1 MSSLRPFYLN
11 YRKFKKEDRMKRI
24 LLDRLIG
31 TTTPAAL
38 AVVLAMSFTSFQA
51 AADQIVA
58 RMSGHWSP
66 THQSSIHA
74 QKFADEVTERS
85 NGRLKIEYY
94 PSKQLFGIREVLG
107 AITSGAVELGGVV
120 GVVSFPPINKNFN
133 VASYPGL
140 FSSYEQ
146 QRGFFLESAKGQEIW
161 GDITQKSNSQL
172 IMYNP
177 VGPVMT
183 FSSARELTGIDVM
196 KGLKARRL
204 LKSELP
210 MWKAMEANAVS
221 LPTGE
226 VYTSLQTGMI
236 DTINSP
242 PGSIEAYSWWEFLAY
257 GQKPYQYFADAY
269 IMANKDWMN
278 SLPADLQ
285 ELVLTVG
292 AEIGQISTNTI
303 LGAGEDTLKKFVER
317 GGVVTELSGAEKAKF
332 DKLMQDKVMPAMADM
347 FDEDTLSQAQ
357 LYASK

>member
-1 MSSLRPFYLN
+1 MRRLLLAILRGATKPVALGIALTISL
-11 YRKFKKEDRMKRI
+11 
-24 LLDRLIG
+24 
-31 TTTPAAL
+31 
-38 AVVLAMSFTSFQA
+38 TSFQA
-51 AADQIVA
+51 VADPIVA

-66 THQSSIHA
+66 THQSSIHS
-74 QKFADEVTERS
+74 QMFADEVTKRS
-85 NGRLKIEYY
+85 GGRLKIDYY

-140 FSSYEQ
+140 FASYEQ
-146 QRGFFLESAKGQEIW
+146 QRGFFLNSEKGQEIW
-161 GDITQKSNSQL
+161 GDITRKSKSQL

-183 FSSARELTGIDVM
+183 FSSARELTGIDAM

-210 MWKAMEANAVS
+210 MWKALGANAVS

-242 PGSIEAYSWWEFLAY
+242 PGSIEAYSWWEYLTY

-269 IMANKDWMN
+269 IMANRDWMD
-278 SLPADLQ
+278 SLPDDLR

-292 AEIGQISTNTI
+292 AEVGQIATDNI
-303 LGAGEDTLKKFVER
+303 LGAGEDTLKKFIER
-317 GGVVTELSGAEKAKF
+317 GGVVTELSGAEKVKF
-332 DKLMQDKVMPAMADM
+332 NKLMQDEVMPAMADM
-347 FDEDTLSQAQ
+347 FDEDTLVKGRHDFCQHSEAT
-357 LYASK
+357 

>member
-1 MSSLRPFYLN
+1 MRRLLLATLRGAT
-11 YRKFKKEDRMKRI
+11 K
-24 LLDRLIG
+24 
-31 TTTPAAL
+31 PAAL
-38 AVVLAMSFTSFQA
+38 GIALTMSLTSFQA
-51 AADQIVA
+51 VADQIVA

-66 THQSSIHA
+66 THQSSIHS
-74 QKFADEVTERS
+74 QMFADEVTKRS

-140 FSSYEQ
+140 FASYEQ
-146 QRGFFLESAKGQEIW
+146 QRGFFLNSDKGQEIW
-161 GDITQKSNSQL
+161 GDITRKSNSQL

-196 KGLKARRL
+196 EGLKARRL

-210 MWKAMEANAVS
+210 MWKALGANAVS

-242 PGSIEAYSWWEFLAY
+242 PGSIEAYSWWEYLAY

-269 IMANKDWMN
+269 IMANRDWMN
-278 SLPADLQ
+278 SLPDDLQ

-292 AEIGQISTNTI
+292 AEVGQIATDTI

-317 GGVVTELSGAEKAKF
+317 GGIVTELSGAEKAKF
-332 DKLMQDKVMPAMADM
+332 DKLMQDEVMPAMADM
-347 FDEDTLSQAQ
+347 FDEDTLAKAQ
-357 LYASK
+357 QYAAN

>member
-1 MSSLRPFYLN
+1 ML
-11 YRKFKKEDRMKRI
+11 RI
-24 LLDRLIG
+24 LLSIIKNSRLASPI
-31 TTTPAAL
+31 TLSVAFM
-38 AVVLAMSFTSFQA
+38 MSLSSFQA
-51 AADQIVA
+51 FADQIIA

-74 QKFADEVTERS
+74 QMFADEVTKRS
-85 NGRLKIEYY
+85 GGRLKIEYY
-94 PSKQLFGIREVLG
+94 PSKQLFGIRDVLG

-140 FSSYEQ
+140 FDSYEQ
-146 QRGFFLESAKGQEIW
+146 QRGFFLNSSKGRDIW
-161 GDITQKSNSQL
+161 NDITKKSNSQL

-210 MWKAMEANAVS
+210 MWKALGANAVS

-242 PGSIEAYSWWEFLAY
+242 PGSIEAYSWWEFLAF

-269 IMANKDWMN
+269 IMANRDWMN

-285 ELVLTVG
+285 DLVLTVG
-292 AEIGQISTNTI
+292 AEVGKKSTDTI
-303 LGAGEDTLKKFVER
+303 LGAGEETLRKFIDR
-317 GGVVTELSGAEKAKF
+317 GGIVTELSGSEKQKF

-347 FDEDTLSQAQ
+347 FDEDTLTEAQ
-357 LYASK
+357 IYASK

>member
-1 MSSLRPFYLN
+1 MWKYLSNGTIRPVSL
-11 YRKFKKEDRMKRI
+11 I
-24 LLDRLIG
+24 
-31 TTTPAAL
+31 AAL
-38 AVVLAMSFTSFQA
+38 IVVVTSFQA
-51 AADQIVA
+51 NAEQIIA

-74 QKFADEVTERS
+74 QMFADEVTKRS
-85 NGRLKIEYY
+85 DGRLKIEYY

-146 QRGFFLESAKGQEIW
+146 QRGFFKDSAKGQAIW
-161 GDITQKSNSQL
+161 NDITTKSKSQL

-210 MWKAMEANAVS
+210 MWKALEANAVS

-242 PGSIEAYSWWEFLAY
+242 PGSIEAYSWWEFLSY

-269 IMANKDWMN
+269 IMANKDWMS
-278 SLPADLQ
+278 SLPEDLRN
-285 ELVLTVG
+285 LVLTVG
-292 AEIGQISTNTI
+292 AEVGSISTNTI
-303 LGAGEDTLKKFVER
+303 LNAGEQTLTKFVER
-317 GGVVTELSGAEKAKF
+317 GGKITELSGDEKAKF
-332 DKLMQDKVMPAMADM
+332 DKLMQEKVMPAMADM
-347 FDEDTLSQAQ
+347 FDKDTLSEAQ
-357 LYASK
+357 TYASK

>member
-1 MSSLRPFYLN
+1 M
-11 YRKFKKEDRMKRI
+11 RKF
-24 LLDRLIG
+24 LLNRLDG
-31 TTTPAAL
+31 KSKSAAL
-38 AVVLAMSFTSFQA
+38 LAVLAISFTSFNA
-51 AADQIVA
+51 AANEIVA

-66 THQSSIHA
+66 THQSSIHS
-74 QKFADEVTERS
+74 QMFADEVTKRS

-94 PSKQLFGIREVLG
+94 PSKQLFGIREILG

-146 QRGFFLESAKGQEIW
+146 QRGFFLESEKGQQIW
-161 GDITQKSNSQL
+161 SDITKKSNSQL

-183 FSSARELTGIDVM
+183 FSSARELTSIDVM

-210 MWKAMEANAVS
+210 MWKALEANAVS

-242 PGSIEAYSWWEFLAY
+242 PGSIEAYSWWEFLSY

-269 IMANKDWMN
+269 IMANKGWMD
-278 SLPADLQ
+278 SLPDDLRKI
-285 ELVLTVG
+285 VLEVG
-292 AEIGQISTNTI
+292 AEVGQVATNTI

-317 GGVVTELSGAEKAKF
+317 GGIVTELSGAEKARF

-347 FDEDTLSQAQ
+347 FDEDTLAAAQ

>member
-1 MSSLRPFYLN
+1 MWKYLSNGIIRPVSL
-11 YRKFKKEDRMKRI
+11 I
-24 LLDRLIG
+24 
-31 TTTPAAL
+31 AAL
-38 AVVLAMSFTSFQA
+38 IVVVTSFQA
-51 AADQIVA
+51 NAEQIIA

-74 QKFADEVTERS
+74 QMFADEVTKRS
-85 NGRLKIEYY
+85 DGRLKIEYY

-146 QRGFFLESAKGQEIW
+146 QRGFFKDSAKGQAIW
-161 GDITQKSNSQL
+161 NDITTKSKSQL

-210 MWKAMEANAVS
+210 MWKALEANAVS

-242 PGSIEAYSWWEFLAY
+242 PGSIEAYSWWEFLSY

-269 IMANKDWMN
+269 IMANKDWMS
-278 SLPADLQ
+278 SLPEDLRN
-285 ELVLTVG
+285 LVLTVG
-292 AEIGQISTNTI
+292 AEVGSISTNTI
-303 LGAGEDTLKKFVER
+303 LSAGEQTLTKFIER
-317 GGVVTELSGAEKAKF
+317 GGKITELTGDEKAKF
-332 DKLMQDKVMPAMADM
+332 DKLMQEKVMPAMADM
-347 FDEDTLSQAQ
+347 FDKDTLSEAQ
-357 LYASK
+357 NYASK

>member
-1 MSSLRPFYLN
+1 MRRLLSATLRGATKP
-11 YRKFKKEDRMKRI
+11 
-24 LLDRLIG
+24 
-31 TTTPAAL
+31 
-38 AVVLAMSFTSFQA
+38 VVLGIALTISLTSFQA
-51 AADQIVA
+51 VADQIVA

-66 THQSSIHA
+66 THQSSVHS
-74 QKFADEVTERS
+74 QMFADEVTKRS
-85 NGRLKIEYY
+85 GGRLKIEYY

-140 FSSYEQ
+140 FASYEQ
-146 QRGFFLESAKGQEIW
+146 QRGFFLNSDKGQEIW
-161 GDITQKSNSQL
+161 GDITRKSKSQL

-210 MWKAMEANAVS
+210 MWKALGANAVS

-242 PGSIEAYSWWEFLAY
+242 PGSIEAYSWWEYLAY

-269 IMANKDWMN
+269 IMANRDWMS
-278 SLPADLQ
+278 SLPDDLR

-292 AEIGQISTNTI
+292 AEVGQIATDNI
-303 LGAGEDTLKKFVER
+303 LGAGEDTLKKFIER

-332 DKLMQDKVMPAMADM
+332 NKLMQDEVMPAMADM
-347 FDEDTLSQAQ
+347 FDEDTLVKAQ
-357 LYASK
+357 QYAAN

>member
-1 MSSLRPFYLN
+1 MWKYLSNGIIRPVSL
-11 YRKFKKEDRMKRI
+11 I
-24 LLDRLIG
+24 
-31 TTTPAAL
+31 AAL
-38 AVVLAMSFTSFQA
+38 IVVVTSFQA
-51 AADQIVA
+51 NAEQIIA

-74 QKFADEVTERS
+74 QMFADEVTKRS
-85 NGRLKIEYY
+85 DGRLKIEYY

-146 QRGFFLESAKGQEIW
+146 QRGFFKDSAKGQAIW
-161 GDITQKSNSQL
+161 NDITTKSKSQL

-210 MWKAMEANAVS
+210 MWKALEANAVS

-242 PGSIEAYSWWEFLAY
+242 PGSIEAYSWWEFLSY

-269 IMANKDWMN
+269 IMANKDWMS
-278 SLPADLQ
+278 SLPEDLRN
-285 ELVLTVG
+285 LVLTVG
-292 AEIGQISTNTI
+292 AEVGSISTNTI
-303 LGAGEDTLKKFVER
+303 LNAGEQTLTKFVER
-317 GGVVTELSGAEKAKF
+317 GGKITELSGDEKAKF
-332 DKLMQDKVMPAMADM
+332 DKLMQEKVMPAMADM
-347 FDEDTLSQAQ
+347 FDKDTLSEAQ
-357 LYASK
+357 TYASK

>member
-1 MSSLRPFYLN
+1 MRRLLSATLRGAT
-11 YRKFKKEDRMKRI
+11 K
-24 LLDRLIG
+24 
-31 TTTPAAL
+31 PAAL
-38 AVVLAMSFTSFQA
+38 GIALTISLTSFQA
-51 AADQIVA
+51 VADQIVA

-66 THQSSIHA
+66 THQSSIHS
-74 QKFADEVTERS
+74 QMFADEVTKRS

-140 FSSYEQ
+140 FASYEQ
-146 QRGFFLESAKGQEIW
+146 QRGFFLNSGKGQEIW
-161 GDITQKSNSQL
+161 GDITRKSNSQL

-196 KGLKARRL
+196 EGLKARRL

-210 MWKAMEANAVS
+210 MWKALGANAVS

-242 PGSIEAYSWWEFLAY
+242 PGSIEAYSWWEYLAY

-269 IMANKDWMN
+269 IMANRDWMN
-278 SLPADLQ
+278 SLPDDLQ

-292 AEIGQISTNTI
+292 AEVGQIATDTI

-317 GGVVTELSGAEKAKF
+317 GGIVTELSGAEKAKF
-332 DKLMQDKVMPAMADM
+332 DKLMQDEVMPAMADM
-347 FDEDTLSQAQ
+347 FDEDTLAKAQ
-357 LYASK
+357 QYAAN

>member
-1 MSSLRPFYLN
+1 MWKYLSNGIIRPVSL
-11 YRKFKKEDRMKRI
+11 I
-24 LLDRLIG
+24 
-31 TTTPAAL
+31 AAL
-38 AVVLAMSFTSFQA
+38 IVVVTSFQA
-51 AADQIVA
+51 NAEQIIA

-74 QKFADEVTERS
+74 QMFADEVTKRS
-85 NGRLKIEYY
+85 DGRLKIEYY

-146 QRGFFLESAKGQEIW
+146 QRGFFKDSAKGQAIW
-161 GDITQKSNSQL
+161 NDITTKSKSQL

-210 MWKAMEANAVS
+210 MWKALEANAVS

-242 PGSIEAYSWWEFLAY
+242 PGSIEAYSWWEFLSY

-269 IMANKDWMN
+269 IMANKDWMS
-278 SLPADLQ
+278 SLPEDLRN
-285 ELVLTVG
+285 LVLTVG
-292 AEIGQISTNTI
+292 AEVGSISTNTI
-303 LGAGEDTLKKFVER
+303 LNAGEQTLTKFVER
-317 GGVVTELSGAEKAKF
+317 GGKITELSGDEKVKF
-332 DKLMQDKVMPAMADM
+332 DKLMQEKVMPAMADM
-347 FDEDTLSQAQ
+347 FDKDTLSEAQ
-357 LYASK
+357 TYASK

>member
-1 MSSLRPFYLN
+1 MG
-11 YRKFKKEDRMKRI
+11 KF
-24 LLDRLIG
+24 LLSRLAG
-31 TTTPAAL
+31 TAKPATL
-38 AVVLAMSFTSFQA
+38 ATVLAMSFTSFQA
-51 AADQIVA
+51 VADEIVA

-66 THQSSIHA
+66 KHQSSIHA
-74 QKFADEVTERS
+74 QMFADEVTKRS

-146 QRGFFLESAKGQEIW
+146 QRGFFLESDKGQQIW
-161 GDITQKSNSQL
+161 GDITKKSNSQL

-183 FSSARELTGIDVM
+183 FSSARELTSIDVM

-210 MWKAMEANAVS
+210 MWKALEANAVS

-242 PGSIEAYSWWEFLAY
+242 PGSIEAYSWWEFLSY

-269 IMANKDWMN
+269 IMANRDWMS
-278 SLPADLQ
+278 SLPDDLR

-292 AEIGQISTNTI
+292 AEVGQIATDNI
-303 LGAGEDTLKKFVER
+303 LGAGEDTLKRFIER

-332 DKLMQDKVMPAMADM
+332 NKLMQDEVMPAMADM
-347 FDEDTLSQAQ
+347 FDEDTLVKAQ
-357 LYASK
+357 QYAAN

>member
-1 MSSLRPFYLN
+1 MWKYLSNCIIRPVSL
-11 YRKFKKEDRMKRI
+11 I
-24 LLDRLIG
+24 
-31 TTTPAAL
+31 AAL
-38 AVVLAMSFTSFQA
+38 IVVATSFQA
-51 AADQIVA
+51 KAEQIIA

-74 QKFADEVTERS
+74 QMFADEVTKRS
-85 NGRLKIEYY
+85 DGRLKIEYY

-146 QRGFFLESAKGQEIW
+146 QRGFFKDSAKGQAIW
-161 GDITQKSNSQL
+161 NDITTKSKSQL

-210 MWKAMEANAVS
+210 MWKALEANAVS

-242 PGSIEAYSWWEFLAY
+242 PGSIEAYSWWEFLSY

-269 IMANKDWMN
+269 IMANKDWMS
-278 SLPADLQ
+278 SLPEDLRN
-285 ELVLTVG
+285 LVLTVG
-292 AEIGQISTNTI
+292 AEVGSISTNTI
-303 LGAGEDTLKKFVER
+303 LNAGEQTLTKFVER
-317 GGVVTELSGAEKAKF
+317 GGKITELSGDEKTKF
-332 DKLMQDKVMPAMADM
+332 DKLMQEKVMPAMADM
-347 FDEDTLSQAQ
+347 FDKDTLSEAQ
-357 LYASK
+357 NYASK

>member
-1 MSSLRPFYLN
+1 MWKYLSN
-11 YRKFKKEDRMKRI
+11 GIIRQVSFI
-24 LLDRLIG
+24 
-31 TTTPAAL
+31 AAL
-38 AVVLAMSFTSFQA
+38 IVVVTSFQA
-51 AADQIVA
+51 NAEQIIA

-74 QKFADEVTERS
+74 QMFADEVTKRS
-85 NGRLKIEYY
+85 DGRLKIEYY

-146 QRGFFLESAKGQEIW
+146 QRGFFKDSAKGQAIW
-161 GDITQKSNSQL
+161 NDITTKSKSQL

-210 MWKAMEANAVS
+210 MWKALEANAVS

-242 PGSIEAYSWWEFLAY
+242 PGSIEAYSWWEFLSY

-269 IMANKDWMN
+269 IMANKDWMS
-278 SLPADLQ
+278 SLPEDLRN
-285 ELVLTVG
+285 LVLTVG
-292 AEIGQISTNTI
+292 AEVGSISTNTI
-303 LGAGEDTLKKFVER
+303 LNAGEQTLTKFVER
-317 GGVVTELSGAEKAKF
+317 GGKITELSGDEKAKF
-332 DKLMQDKVMPAMADM
+332 DKLMQEKVMPAMADM
-347 FDEDTLSQAQ
+347 FDKDTLSEAQ
-357 LYASK
+357 NYASK

>member
-1 MSSLRPFYLN
+1 MREVSL
-11 YRKFKKEDRMKRI
+11 KKMGCVTKPGAFAV
-24 LLDRLIG
+24 L
-31 TTTPAAL
+31 L
-38 AVVLAMSFTSFQA
+38 AVSCASIQA
-51 AADQIVA
+51 EAEQIVA

-74 QKFADEVTERS
+74 QMFADEVTQRA
-85 NGRLKIEYY
+85 NGRMKIEYY

-107 AITSGAVELGGVV
+107 AVTSGAVELGGVV

-140 FSSYEQ
+140 FASYEQ
-146 QRGFFLESAKGQEIW
+146 QRGFFLNSVKGKEIW
-161 GDITQKSNSQL
+161 GDITKKSNSQL

-183 FSSARELTGIDVM
+183 FSSARELKGVDAM

-210 MWKAMEANAVS
+210 MWKALEANAVS

-242 PGSIEAYSWWEFLAY
+242 PGSIEAYSWWEFLSY

-285 ELVLTVG
+285 EIVLTVG
-292 AEIGQISTNTI
+292 AEVGQISTNTI
-303 LGAGEDTLKKFVER
+303 LDAGEETLKKFVNR
-317 GGVVTELSGAEKAKF
+317 GGVVTELSGNEKAKF

-347 FDEDTLSQAQ
+347 FDKDTLSEAQ
-357 LYASK
+357 LYVNK